1 MPRFTNINVLI
12 IQTLLLAFIHTFS
25 FKVIIGGG
33 KISKGYTNFD
43 LYEIRYF
50 VIFSV

>member
-1 MPRFTNINVLI
+1 MIYQYKCFD

-33 KISKGYTNFD
+33 KISKGYTNYD
-43 LYEIRYF
+43 LYEI
-50 VIFSV
+50 